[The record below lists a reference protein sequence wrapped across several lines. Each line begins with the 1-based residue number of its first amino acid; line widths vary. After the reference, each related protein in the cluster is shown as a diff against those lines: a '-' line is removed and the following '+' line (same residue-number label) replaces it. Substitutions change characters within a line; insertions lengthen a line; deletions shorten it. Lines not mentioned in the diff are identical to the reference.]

1 MRSLPLSVSND
12 VTNFLSKKF
21 NADFIL
27 KDFTPTSGGCI
38 NNGGRLTTSR
48 GIFFIKWNH
57 AKRYPGMFMAEAKGL
72 ELLASADVIRVPKVV
87 GVSENQDYQFILLE
101 FISSQKHSAHY
112 WELLARQLAKL
123 HMKSGEY
130 FGLDHNNYMGS
141 LPQYNDVKKSWVD
154 FFITQ
159 RLNVQ
164 LKIAID
170 SQAIDEFVL
179 KKFEKLYQKISSILT
194 DENPSLIHGDLWGGN
209 LLTDENGNP
218 CLIDPAVYFGNREVD
233 LAMTQ
238 LFGGFA
244 NEFYE
249 VYQEVYPLPK
259 GAQERFD
266 IYNLY
271 PLLVHVNLFG
281 QGYLNQVLNILN
293 SFN

>member
-1 MRSLPLSVSND
+1 MRSLPLSVSSD

-21 NADFIL
+21 NADFII

-38 NNGGRLTTSR
+38 NNGGRLTASH
-48 GIFFIKWNH
+48 GIFFIKWNDAH
-57 AKRYPGMFMAEAKGL
+57 KYSGMFMAEARGL
-72 ELLASADVIRVPKVV
+72 KLLDSANAVRIPQVI
-87 GVSENQDYQFILLE
+87 GVKEGEGPQVIIME
-101 FISSQKHSAHY
+101 FISSVKRAANY
-112 WELLARQLAKL
+112 WELLGHHLAKL
-123 HMKSGEY
+123 HMKRGEY

-141 LPQYNDVKKSWVD
+141 LPQYNDIKKSWVD

-164 LKIAID
+164 LKIAFD
-170 SQAIDEFVL
+170 TQAIDEFVL
-179 KKFEKLYQKISSILT
+179 KKFERLYQKIPSILT

-249 VYQEVYPLPK
+249 VYQEVFPLPK

-271 PLLVHVNLFG
+271 TLLVHVNLFG